1 MLSPYIHA
9 ALARERHQ
17 EFLARAE
24 TDRRAGR
31 RACAGCAMAQA
42 PPADRRGAG
51 ALPDYGPARA
61 ACPVTGRG
69 PR

>member
-9 ALARERHQ
+9 ALAHELHQ

-24 TDRRAGR
+24 TDGGPGR
-31 RACAGCAMAQA
+31 RACTGCEMAQA

-51 ALPDYGPARA
+51 ALPGYGPARA
-61 ACPVTGRG
+61 ACSVTGRG